1 MKQLLALILICFCV
15 HESFAMNVDSDTI
28 PRLELSGVEI
38 STQRTILPMHRLPN
52 VHGNILVAG
61 KKNEVIELSKSSADL
76 ASVNQRQIF
85 ARIPGLMIWEN
96 DGSGIQIGIAARG
109 LSPNRSWEFNT
120 RQNGCDISPDVFG
133 YPEAYYTPPMEAV
146 DRIEFLRGSASLQ
159 FGPQFGGMVNYALKT
174 GHGNKPF
181 FYESRQSVGSYGL
194 FSTYNAIGGTK
205 NKWSYYVFA
214 NQRRGDGWRENGMF
228 DAKSLYASA
237 EYRHSSNVLIGF
249 NITHS
254 QFLSQQPG
262 GLTDEQF
269 LHNWRG
275 SSRSRNWLQVP
286 WNVASMYAKVR
297 TSKHSLLDVKLFG
310 VLANRSSVGFMKPIN
325 VSDTINTETDAYNN
339 RKLDIDHYQ
348 TWGVELRWLL
358 EYNLFGKEHQLAAGA
373 RHSNAHTHRQ
383 NDGVGST
390 GPLFDDERVQGE
402 FGKNLFFDNAN
413 TAAFVENIF
422 HIGSRLTVTPA
433 VRVENVSSGTRGYV
447 SLSQGEFE
455 PQQRTRS
462 FLLAGL
468 GLQYEWNQLNLY
480 ANASQAYRPVTFGD
494 FTPGST
500 TDVIDPNLKDASGYN
515 AECGFRGTHR
525 SWLNFDAGLFYLL
538 YDNRIGTVQRDGA
551 NFRTNIGASV
561 SKGVE
566 LYVEFDPVKMINTQP
581 RFGSVSV
588 FVSGVMMDARYT
600 RWDNP
605 DIAENPL
612 KAIESKRVEY
622 APNQTWRAG
631 LTYKLN
637 GLTAY
642 VQWSFVDAVYTDA
655 VNSDLPTANAQA
667 GKIDS
672 YQLLDAS
679 VKYDF
684 SKSFFL
690 QAAINNVNDTRYA
703 TRRAGGYPGPGLLP
717 GTGRTLTVTLGMNL

>member
-1 MKQLLALILICFCV
+1 
-15 HESFAMNVDSDTI
+15 
-28 PRLELSGVEI
+28 
-38 STQRTILPMHRLPN
+38 
-52 VHGNILVAG
+52 
-61 KKNEVIELSKSSADL
+61 
-76 ASVNQRQIF
+76 
-85 ARIPGLMIWEN
+85 
-96 DGSGIQIGIAARG
+96 
-109 LSPNRSWEFNT
+109 
-120 RQNGCDISPDVFG
+120 
-133 YPEAYYTPPMEAV
+133 
-146 DRIEFLRGSASLQ
+146 
-159 FGPQFGGMVNYALKT
+159 MVNYALKT

-297 TSKHSLLDVKLFG
+297 TSNHSLLDVKLFG

-468 GLQYEWNQLNLY
+468 
-480 ANASQAYRPVTFGD
+480 
-494 FTPGST
+494 
-500 TDVIDPNLKDASGYN
+500 
-515 AECGFRGTHR
+515 
-525 SWLNFDAGLFYLL
+525 
-538 YDNRIGTVQRDGA
+538 
-551 NFRTNIGASV
+551 
-561 SKGVE
+561 
-566 LYVEFDPVKMINTQP
+566 
-581 RFGSVSV
+581 
-588 FVSGVMMDARYT
+588 
-600 RWDNP
+600 
-605 DIAENPL
+605 
-612 KAIESKRVEY
+612 
-622 APNQTWRAG
+622 
-631 LTYKLN
+631 
-637 GLTAY
+637 
-642 VQWSFVDAVYTDA
+642 
-655 VNSDLPTANAQA
+655 
-667 GKIDS
+667 
-672 YQLLDAS
+672 
-679 VKYDF
+679 
-684 SKSFFL
+684 
-690 QAAINNVNDTRYA
+690 
-703 TRRAGGYPGPGLLP
+703 
-717 GTGRTLTVTLGMNL
+717 

>member
-1 MKQLLALILICFCV
+1 
-15 HESFAMNVDSDTI
+15 
-28 PRLELSGVEI
+28 
-38 STQRTILPMHRLPN
+38 
-52 VHGNILVAG
+52 
-61 KKNEVIELSKSSADL
+61 
-76 ASVNQRQIF
+76 
-85 ARIPGLMIWEN
+85 
-96 DGSGIQIGIAARG
+96 
-109 LSPNRSWEFNT
+109 
-120 RQNGCDISPDVFG
+120 
-133 YPEAYYTPPMEAV
+133 
-146 DRIEFLRGSASLQ
+146 
-159 FGPQFGGMVNYALKT
+159 
-174 GHGNKPF
+174 
-181 FYESRQSVGSYGL
+181 
-194 FSTYNAIGGTK
+194 
-205 NKWSYYVFA
+205 
-214 NQRRGDGWRENGMF
+214 
-228 DAKSLYASA
+228 
-237 EYRHSSNVLIGF
+237 
-249 NITHS
+249 
-254 QFLSQQPG
+254 
-262 GLTDEQF
+262 
-269 LHNWRG
+269 
-275 SSRSRNWLQVP
+275 
-286 WNVASMYAKVR
+286 
-297 TSKHSLLDVKLFG
+297 
-310 VLANRSSVGFMKPIN
+310 MKPIN

-433 VRVENVSSGTRGYV
+433 VRFENVSSGTRGYV

-500 TDVIDPNLKDASGYN
+500 TDVIDPKLKDASGYN

-631 LTYKLN
+631 LTYKLS